1 MLGSNYQ
8 TCRIKILWHE
18 ALAGSN
24 FMSQLYHLIYKQ
36 KNCRNP
42 KHFQRNM
49 SSATALSSVI
59 SVCNRFFSSLCLH
72 VEIKM
77 SSQKTNITTMPLPHK
92 KKRERKVNFKET
104 KLILIVR
111 SGKTEP
117 SIDSKRNFIFYP
129 LHSKDQNAHWLGQTL
144 NLVTSCY
151 AVANSFPGRRIS
163 WEQNWAA
170 GLLRAVRNKKANTQ
184 AILVVW
190 S

>member
-18 ALAGSN
+18 ALADSN
-24 FMSQLYHLIYKQ
+24 FMSQLYNLIYKQ

-42 KHFQRNM
+42 KHFQRNI
-49 SSATALSSVI
+49 SSASALSSVI
-59 SVCNRFFSSLCLH
+59 SVCNRFFFFS
-72 VEIKM
+72 M
-77 SSQKTNITTMPLPHK
+77 SPCRNKNVLSKNKHHHHAPPHQ

-117 SIDSKRNFIFYP
+117 STESKRNFIFYP
-129 LHSKDQNAHWLGQTL
+129 LHSKDQNAYWLGQTL

-151 AVANSFPGRRIS
+151 AVANSFPGRKIS

>member
-18 ALAGSN
+18 VLADSN
-24 FMSQLYHLIYKQ
+24 FMSQLYHLNYKQ

-49 SSATALSSVI
+49 SSASALSSVI
-59 SVCNRFFSSLCLH
+59 SGCNRFFSSLCLH
-72 VEIKM
+72 AEIKM
-77 SSQKTNITTMPLPHK
+77 SSQKTPPPCPPT
-92 KKRERKVNFKET
+92 KKRERKVKFKET
-104 KLILIVR
+104 KSILIVR
-111 SGKTEP
+111 SSKTEP
-117 SIDSKRNFIFYP
+117 STESKRNFAFYP

-170 GLLRAVRNKKANTQ
+170 GLLRAVRNKKTNTQ